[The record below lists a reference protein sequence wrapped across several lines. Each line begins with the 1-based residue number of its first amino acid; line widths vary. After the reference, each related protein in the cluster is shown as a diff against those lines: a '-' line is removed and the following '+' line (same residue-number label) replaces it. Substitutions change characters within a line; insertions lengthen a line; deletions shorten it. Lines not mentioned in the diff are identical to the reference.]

1 MSSLRFQLPNRLNL
15 LFLIFAILWTC
26 HEAVTDTLKPGDTL
40 NSSSFLVSAK
50 GKFTLGFHV
59 INPNSKS
66 SYLAIWQNYLNTWQK
81 TGKSHAWIGNR
92 YSPIVDPL
100 GVLTL
105 DVNKTLKIMHKGG
118 DPVVLYPASGPT
130 SINSI
135 SSVVATLLDSGNFV
149 MQELNPDG
157 SMKRVLW
164 QSFDYPTHTLL
175 PGMKVG
181 VNHRNGHIWSI
192 SSWSS
197 VYWPAPGPFTLVWDP
212 NGRELK
218 IKRRGVVYWTSGI
231 FRDGQFEFMKPYDDM
246 GMVRFEFSIVSNE
259 NEDYFTYT
267 TASVNQSHKPEWVL
281 NIFGQLLEL
290 EGNVIAPADQCYG
303 FNTDKGCQSR
313 DYPSCRH
320 IGDTFVENNGYFI
333 SLTSNQATEDDLNTS
348 LTLSDCK
355 EACWQDCD
363 CLGFLSL
370 FDNQTGCKFWV
381 GNWVFS
387 SHDLFG
393 YSNPRIFILSELS
406 RNDTNSADTANE
418 VSDTNRW
425 IWIGTSI
432 ASALLVMVICIL
444 CFLLRRKFLPSGKRQ
459 QKIEKEL
466 LDLVQSDQSFNVKGL
481 PNDEKVGHSDLGV
494 HTYASVLAATSNF
507 SEENKLGEGGF
518 GPVYRGKSVTGRDI
532 AVKRLSRCSGQGA
545 LEFKNELILISELQH
560 TNLVQLL
567 GFCTHGEERMLIYE
581 YMPNKSLDYFL
592 FDSARVMLLD
602 WNKRFSIIEGI
613 AQGLLY
619 LHKYSRVRVIHRD
632 LKASN
637 ILLDENMIP
646 KISDFGMAR
655 IFSHNEPQA
664 NTNRVVGTYGY
675 MSPEYAMQG
684 TFSIKSDVYSF
695 GVMMLEIISGRKN
708 NSFHNDDRV
717 LNIVG
722 YAWELWK
729 DGRGLE
735 LMDPTLSD
743 SCIEDQ
749 FLRCIH
755 VGLLCVEEN
764 AVDRPTISDI
774 ISMLT
779 NESIY
784 LPVPTKPAFYTER
797 KVVRAGIDGNGSE
810 IISVNG
816 MSNSEFEAR

>member
-1 MSSLRFQLPNRLNL
+1 MTDLGFIFPVLSTVLNL
-15 LFLIFAILWTC
+15 FFLIFAISWTC
-26 HEAVTDTLKPGDTL
+26 HEAFSDTLKPGDTL

-59 INPNSKS
+59 INPNSES

-81 TGKSHAWIGNR
+81 RGKSHVWIANR
-92 YSPIVDPL
+92 DSPIVSPL

-118 DPVVLYPASGPT
+118 DPVVLYPASETT
-130 SINSI
+130 SIYST
-135 SSVVATLLDSGNFV
+135 SSVVATLLDSGNFI
-149 MQELNPDG
+149 MQELNSDG
-157 SMKRVLW
+157 SVKHVLW

-181 VNHRNGHIWSI
+181 VNHINGHIWSI

-246 GMVRFEFSIVSNE
+246 RMIRFEFSIVSNE

-320 IGDTFVENNGYFI
+320 IGDTFVEKNGYLK
-333 SLTSNQATEDDLNTS
+333 SLTSNQTIKLDLNTS

-355 EACWQDCD
+355 EACREDCD

-406 RNDTNSADTANE
+406 RN
-418 VSDTNRW
+418 
-425 IWIGTSI
+425 
-432 ASALLVMVICIL
+432 
-444 CFLLRRKFLPSGKRQ
+444 GKRQ

-466 LDLVQSDQSFNVKGL
+466 LDLVQSDKSFDVKGL
-481 PNDEKVGHSDLGV
+481 PTDERVGHCDLGV
-494 HTYASVLAATSNF
+494 YTYASVL
-507 SEENKLGEGGF
+507 
-518 GPVYRGKSVTGRDI
+518 GKSVTGRDI

-581 YMPNKSLDYFL
+581 YMPNRSLDYFL
-592 FDSARVMLLD
+592 FDSTRVMLLD
-602 WNKRFSIIEGI
+602 WNKRCSIIEGI

-646 KISDFGMAR
+646 RISDFGMAR

-675 MSPEYAMQG
+675 MSPEYAMRG
-684 TFSIKSDVYSF
+684 TFSTKSDIYSF

-708 NSFHNDDRV
+708 NSFHSDDPV

-779 NESIY
+779 NESIS
-784 LPVPTKPAFYTER
+784 LPVPTKPAFCIER
-797 KVVRAGIDGNGSE
+797 KIVRAGIDGDGSE
-810 IISVNG
+810 IILVND